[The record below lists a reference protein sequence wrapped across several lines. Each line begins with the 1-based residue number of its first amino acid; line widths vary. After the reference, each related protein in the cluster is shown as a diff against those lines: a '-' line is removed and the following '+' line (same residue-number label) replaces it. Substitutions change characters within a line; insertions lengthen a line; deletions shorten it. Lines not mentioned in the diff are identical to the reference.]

1 MPSAQ
6 APKPG
11 RPAVVGISLKMY
23 FDPQRSATWA
33 RRIAEIAKTHPATV
47 HNAVRLFVLPSLPAL
62 SAVLAAVGDAD
73 VEVGAQ
79 DLFWEDRGPYTGGVS
94 GADLAAIGC
103 TLVEIGHAER
113 RRYFGENDATVNLK
127 VVAAVRN
134 GLTPVLCVGER
145 AIGTAADAAAECLA
159 QLESALSGLPPLADD
174 ASLVVAYEPE
184 WAIGVQEPASPGHV
198 DVVAAQLQAFLD
210 DLEWPGGFS
219 IIYGGSAQPGLLPQL
234 GSSINGLFLGRF
246 AHDPEALIWVLDEA
260 MALG

>member
-1 MPSAQ
+1 
-6 APKPG
+6 
-11 RPAVVGISLKMY
+11 MY

-33 RRIAEIAKTHPATV
+33 RRIAEIAQTHPATAN
-47 HNAVRLFVLPSLPAL
+47 NAVRLFVLPSLPAL
-62 SAVLAAVGDAD
+62 SAVLDAVGDAD

-94 GADLAAIGC
+94 GADLAALGC

-113 RRYFGENDATVNLK
+113 RRYFGENDVTVNLK

-145 AIGTAADAAAECLA
+145 VPGTAADAAAACFA
-159 QLESALSGLPPLADD
+159 QLESALSGLPRLPEA

-184 WAIGVQEPASPGHV
+184 WAIGGHEPAGPEHV
-198 DVVAAQLQAFLD
+198 DIVAGRLKGFLD

-219 IIYGGSAQPGLLPQL
+219 IIYGGSARPGLLPQL
-234 GSSINGLFLGRF
+234 GRSVDGLFLGRF
-246 AHDPEALIWVLDEA
+246 AHNPEALTWVLDEA
-260 MALG
+260 MALR